1 MAQLDSDWPISRES
15 AQNGILLGGL
25 DSATEFR
32 KLREGKGER
41 KAFLRTWGMTRT
53 GQILGE
59 KRNSIRDSCFIT
71 DLQLNY

>member
-1 MAQLDSDWPISRES
+1 MAQLYSDWPISRES

-32 KLREGKGER
+32 KLREGKVRE
-41 KAFLRTWGMTRT
+41 AFLRTWGMTRT

-59 KRNSIRDSCFIT
+59 RRNSIRDSCFIT